1 MSALPIDTV
10 LPELQ
15 AALEAKDTVIL
26 EAPPGAGKTTRVP
39 LALRDAAWLGGR
51 KIHMLEPRRLAARA
65 AAEFMAA
72 SLNEN
77 TGETVGYRMR
87 LDTRVSDATRIEVIT
102 EGILVRLLQADP
114 ALEDTGLLIFD
125 EFHERSLDA
134 DLGLALALQARELFR
149 DTTPLK
155 ILIMSAT
162 LDGLR
167 LAEALPDAAVIRSE
181 GRSHPVTLSYSEP
194 WRAGDDIVAR
204 MTATLRQVLGETD
217 GSILAFLPGQG
228 EIRRLAEAME
238 PILAAHPDTLLA
250 PLYGELDPA
259 TQRAAIAPPPPGRRK
274 LVLAT
279 DIAETSLTIE
289 GVRVVVDSGLARRP
303 HFDPA
308 TGLTRLETRRI
319 SQASATQRAGRAGR
333 LGPGTAW
340 RLWSENQQAQRVPHD
355 EPEIR
360 QADLAPLAL
369 QLLRWGVD
377 DPDELFWLDPPPR
390 AAWQQA
396 LDLLARLGALE
407 QAERGPRLTA
417 HGEAMAD
424 LPVHPRLAHLLLT
437 GHRLG
442 LGPLATELA
451 ALLGDRDPF
460 RLDGADVAGR
470 LARLRA
476 DRGGPARRLRET
488 AKRLQRLLPREKT
501 ETVVDPADPRWI
513 GFLVACAWPERI
525 ARRREAGGTVYQ
537 LAGGRAAALGETDPL
552 RAEIWLA
559 VAHAGQVQGRP
570 TDRIFLA
577 APLDPALFDDH
588 LAHQVKSVENMQWDD
603 RTERFVAERQ
613 RRVGRIVLA
622 REPLDEVPDETRIAA
637 LADFL
642 RRRGLDLLP
651 WTDSLRQ
658 WRARVA
664 LLRRLEPEQGWP
676 DLSDEHLLATL
687 ETWLGPQLAG
697 VSSLRDFEKI
707 DLHGALAA
715 LLPWPLP
722 RRLDEEAPERWRT
735 PAGNAH
741 RIDYTAEP
749 PVLAVKLQEMF
760 GTTATPTVAGGR
772 VPLQLHLL
780 SPARRPLA
788 VTQDLA
794 GFWQNAYPEVKK
806 EMKGRYPKHPWPDDP
821 LTAQATARTKRG
833 Q

>member
-1 MSALPIDTV
+1 MTPLPIDAV
-10 LPELQ
+10 LPQLRE
-15 AALEAKDTVIL
+15 ALATRDTVIL

-39 LALRDAAWLGGR
+39 LALRDAPWLEGR
-51 KIHMLEPRRLAARA
+51 KIRMLEPRRLAARA

-72 SLNEN
+72 SLDEKP
-77 TGETVGYRMR
+77 GETVGYRMR
-87 LDTRVSDATRIEVIT
+87 LDTRAGAATRIEVIT

-149 DTTPLK
+149 DAAPLK

-167 LAEALPDAAVIRSE
+167 LQEALPDAAVIRSE
-181 GRSHPVTLSYSEP
+181 GRSHPVALRYGKP
-194 WRAGDDIVAR
+194 WRAGEDLTAR
-204 MTATLRQVLGETD
+204 MTATLRQALTETA
-217 GSILAFLPGQG
+217 GSILAFLPGQA
-228 EIRRLAEAME
+228 EIRQVADAMAPLLAN
-238 PILAAHPDTLLA
+238 HPDTILA
-250 PLYGELDPA
+250 PLYGDLDPA
-259 TQRAAIAPPPPGRRK
+259 AQRAAIAPPPAGRRK

-289 GVRVVVDSGLARRP
+289 GVNVVVDSGLARRP
-303 HFDPA
+303 RFDPA
-308 TGLTRLETRRI
+308 TGMTRLETRRV
-319 SQASATQRAGRAGR
+319 SRASATQRAGRAGR
-333 LGPGTAW
+333 LGPGAAW
-340 RLWSENQQAQRVPHD
+340 RLWSETQQAQLLPHD

-377 DPDELFWLDPPPR
+377 DPGELFWLDAPPA

-396 LDLLARLGALE
+396 LDLLARLGAVAARE
-407 QAERGPRLTA
+407 HGPRLTA
-417 HGEAMAD
+417 HGEAMAN

-442 LGPLATELA
+442 LGALAAELA
-451 ALLGDRDPF
+451 ALLGERDPF
-460 RLDGADVAGR
+460 RLEGADVADR
-470 LARLRA
+470 LHRLRR
-476 DRGGPARRLRET
+476 DRSGPAHRLREA
-488 AKRLQRLLPREKT
+488 AKRLQSLLPKT
-501 ETVVDPADPRWI
+501 KTQAVADPDHPRWI

-537 LAGGRAAALGETDPL
+537 LAGGRAAALREDDPL
-552 RAEIWLA
+552 RAEAWLA
-559 VAHAGQVQGRP
+559 VAHAGQAQGRN

-577 APLDPALFDDH
+577 APLDAALFEDQ
-588 LAHQVKSVENMQWDD
+588 LAEQVATVDSVHWEEQA
-603 RTERFVAERQ
+603 ERFVAERQ
-613 RRVGRIVLA
+613 RRIGRLVLA
-622 REPLDEVPDETRIAA
+622 REPLDEVPEETRLAA

-651 WTDSLRQ
+651 WTEELHQ
-658 WRARVA
+658 WRARVR
-664 LLRRLEPEQGWP
+664 LLHRLEPEQGWP

-687 ETWLGPQLAG
+687 ETWLGPQLARVG
-697 VSSLRDFEKI
+697 RLRDFARL
-707 DLHGALAA
+707 DLRGALAA

-722 RRLDEEAPERWRT
+722 RRLDEQAPERWRT
-735 PAGNAH
+735 PAGHAH
-741 RIDYTAEP
+741 RIDYTADP

-760 GTTATPTVAGGR
+760 GTTATPAVAGGR

-794 GFWQNAYPEVKK
+794 SFWHNAYPEVRKQ
-806 EMKGRYPKHPWPDDP
+806 MKGRYPKHPWPDDP
-821 LTAQATARTKRG
+821 LAAPPTARTKRG
-833 Q
+833 